1 MLAYGEELELIKD
14 NVKVIWE
21 NIGEGHCG
29 DYNEDDPEDENL
41 LRFTV
46 FVKDDNIGEDWI
58 EVDDSSYCTMITADT
73 DDDKLMKLLNVLMD
87 EFYEVLHYDIYG
99 SVKKI
104 GERMSWIS

>member
-1 MLAYGEELELIKD
+1 MLAYGEELELVRD

-29 DYNEDDPEDENL
+29 DYDEENPEDENL

-46 FVKDDNIGEDWI
+46 YVNEDEEWR
-58 EVDDSSYCTMITADT
+58 EVDDASYCTTITADT
-73 DDDKLMKLLNVLMD
+73 DNNKLMELLNVLMD
-87 EFYEVLHYDIYG
+87 EFYDVLHDNIYA
-99 SVKKI
+99 SVKKL